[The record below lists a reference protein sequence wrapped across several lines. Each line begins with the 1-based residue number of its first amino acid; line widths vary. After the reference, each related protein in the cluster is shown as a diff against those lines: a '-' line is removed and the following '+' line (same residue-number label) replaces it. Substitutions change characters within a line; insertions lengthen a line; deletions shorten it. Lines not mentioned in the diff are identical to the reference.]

1 MKNEDIVW
9 VAYTKKGDGVLTFLE
24 VDCPERACILVFTS
38 RKKVGEYAKHEGLT
52 GNILI
57 KSLTWGQVVALAIKC
72 GLDIRIDKTIDGGL
86 CERVNIGKM
95 LADMNRVRLSYN

>member
-1 MKNEDIVW
+1 MQEKDIVW

-24 VDCPERACILVFTS
+24 LDRPERSCILVFTS
-38 RKKVGEYAKHEGLT
+38 RKKIDAYVKHEKLS
-52 GNILI
+52 GNMLI